1 MDKGVKIGWLQKMYY
16 LMGQS
21 DGMMNICIATCNQ
34 WYMDSMLINFS
45 AWSSVDCKNE
55 IKIGPVYFNTCSIH
69 ILMLF

>member
-1 MDKGVKIGWLQKMYY
+1 MATENVLYMY

-34 WYMDSMLINFS
+34 WYMDSMLINLS

-55 IKIGPVYFNTCSIH
+55 SKYKVNMKSKLALSTLIHVPSI
-69 ILMLF
+69 F